1 MEVSYGGTKIA
12 SSALLSRGYAT
23 PDEWCVNLA
32 LSTRCVEYRPAFHT
46 YETYEPKTITTTN
59 TFKLESAI
67 EI

>member
-32 LSTRCVEYRPAFHT
+32 LSTSCVEYRPAFHT
-46 YETYEPKTITTTN
+46 YETLN
-59 TFKLESAI
+59 
-67 EI
+67 